1 MIGKWHLGD
10 RIEQGPN
17 AQGFDYFWGIRGGCV
32 DNYSHFYYWG
42 GPNRHDL
49 WQNEREIYSP
59 GNFFAA
65 ENLKEI
71 KKFATEDK
79 EKPFFIYWAVNIPHY
94 PLQPSEKWLDYYADL
109 PNPRRMYAA
118 FVSTF
123 DDYLGELRTFLAAEG
138 LADNTILI
146 FRSDNGHSM
155 EERTFRGGG
164 YSGPYRAGKFSLF
177 EGGIRVPAL
186 ICWPKELPQG
196 EVRDQVANTADRDR
210 AVFKNGG
217 DDANFILLRFE
228 DPQSDNENYK
238 AHSLVQIV
246 GRNRLYLNPSNSFKP
261 NEWQHLALVCD
272 GSNYR
277 LYINGVDS
285 GVLSIP
291 TGATTFSD
299 VNWFCLG
306 DDSYSRWGNCKI
318 LMSEARIW
326 SVVRSA
332 SQIQNNMTQ
341 VSPKSV
347 GLEAYWRFNEGQGNV
362 FEDAT
367 GKGHTL
373 TTSATPTWIDGIL
386 STDKSTE
393 WK

>member
-1 MIGKWHLGD
+1 MKRMNYIKILCFSAVITGLGSIVSCGDAKYDTLDTHAYIEEALSSTSQKVTVQATGESFTTLNVHLS
-10 RIEQGPN
+10 N
-17 AQGFDYFWGIRGGCV
+17 LSST
-32 DNYSHFYYWG
+32 DN
-42 GPNRHDL
+42 
-49 WQNEREIYSP
+49 
-59 GNFFAA
+59 
-65 ENLKEI
+65 
-71 KKFATEDK
+71 
-79 EKPFFIYWAVNIPHY
+79 HY
-94 PLQPSEKWLDYYADL
+94 KLVTDQSVLDTYNHINGTGYIMLPKDYYTL
-109 PNPRRMYAA
+109 PETITVKAGQYAA
-118 FVSTF
+118 DALSIALKAFSQEMMKSGESYALPVKLVSQDGSISPMENTGTFVI
-123 DDYLGELRTFLAAEG
+123 LAESIIEFSAPMFVGAPSLKANKFTESPETYSQY
-138 LADNTILI
+138 TI
-146 FRSDNGHSM
+146 
-155 EERTFRGGG
+155 
-164 YSGPYRAGKFSLF
+164 
-177 EGGIRVPAL
+177 
-186 ICWPKELPQG
+186 
-196 EVRDQVANTADRDR
+196 EVRFQVANTADRDR

-277 LYINGVDS
+277 LY
-285 GVLSIP
+285 
-291 TGATTFSD
+291 
-299 VNWFCLG
+299 
-306 DDSYSRWGNCKI
+306 RNCKI